1 MCTSVSP
8 IQNLNGYNYNTRE
21 LLSQASD
28 LLCRQ
33 GSPNP
38 GRIFKNHIKDNEAD
52 NNLSRSQAP
61 MPRRPHSIM
70 SPSLEKEHTR
80 SLERPIQPRKT

>member
-8 IQNLNGYNYNTRE
+8 IQNLKGYNDNTRE

-38 GRIFKNHIKDNEAD
+38 GRIFKNDIKNNKDD
-52 NNLSRSQAP
+52 NNSSRSQAP
-61 MPRRPHSIM
+61 IPTRPHSII
-70 SPSLEKEHTR
+70 SPSLETEHT
-80 SLERPIQPRKT
+80 LALARPIQPRKT